1 MFSDELNKVETI
13 YTSRNGSRA
22 IHDIQPQATDIT
34 AFNTHSLLGVK
45 TCISTGITA
54 QGPGHTYN
62 KPHKSPQSKQW
73 IIAAYSAIRITCSH
87 TYENTRIIFLSHIN
101 VLG

>member
-1 MFSDELNKVETI
+1 MFSDELSKVETI

-54 QGPGHTYN
+54 QGPGYTYN
-62 KPHKSPQSKQW
+62 NPTSP
-73 IIAAYSAIRITCSH
+73 
-87 TYENTRIIFLSHIN
+87 LSPNNGSLLLIVPSELLVHIHMKIH
-101 VLG
+101 V

>member
-1 MFSDELNKVETI
+1 MFSDELSKIETI

-45 TCISTGITA
+45 HAYLLVSLHRD
-54 QGPGHTYN
+54 QG
-62 KPHKSPQSKQW
+62 
-73 IIAAYSAIRITCSH
+73 IRITNPTSP
-87 TYENTRIIFLSHIN
+87 LSPNNGSLLLIVPLKLLVHIHMKIH
-101 VLG
+101 V